1 MSVAKRIPK
10 LRVFAWGDS
19 KVGPLGGRKIKKY
32 SIDKPLIF
40 DIPNPTVVTAGWSHN
55 GILSSDGLSY
65 VLGRTHDIKNVFYIS
80 RMFRLTCRLLR
91 VWKSIESPTPRYI
104 TFPEDHLPKDDP
116 IISIDTSAC
125 LTGIVTESG
134 KAFLYG
140 DNRHGQCGNG
150 EPCERVWDPSP
161 LVGIREEDRIESIA
175 LGFSHGLA
183 MTRGGAVYA
192 WGKGER
198 GQLGIKGAQ
207 SSEFAKIIPAF
218 DHERELPKVKELP
231 VETMMR
237 IGGDGGAN
245 TMGTQI
251 SDGNTD
257 YIAADTLF
265 ENLGDNNNG
274 NKNMKSSV
282 IAQRKYA
289 QLQTSNIDHS
299 SFRLENESFHAIK
312 IKCGLNHSACVTNK
326 GDLLIWG
333 KYCSSQV
340 DEESSRQNKMQDQ
353 FVPRKLNLT
362 SKALDV
368 ACGQFHTTA
377 LTADGSLWVCGFQTA
392 AIAKRRAMANDEEYD
407 ELDVLSRFIPQ
418 PERVDLE
425 NSQIFYTDGEEIVK
439 LEAGW
444 GTNVAVTNHGY
455 VYEYDWDEP
464 PRRVK
469 GLEDIFVH
477 DIGLGWQHTIVIG
490 EKRK

>member
-1 MSVAKRIPK
+1 MSVAKHISK
-10 LRVFAWGDS
+10 LRVFVWGDS
-19 KVGPLGGRKIKKY
+19 KIGSLGGKGIKKY
-32 SIDKPLIF
+32 NINKPLIF
-40 DIPNPTVVTAGWSHN
+40 DIPNPSAVAAGWSHN

-91 VWKSIESPTPRYI
+91 VWNSIESPTPRYL

-116 IISIDTSAC
+116 IISMDASAC

-161 LVGIREEDRIESIA
+161 LVGVREEDRIESIA

-218 DHERELPKVKELP
+218 DHERELPKVKQLP
-231 VETMMR
+231 AETLMR
-237 IGGDGGAN
+237 IGGGEHNNNMQAQIGDGDN
-245 TMGTQI
+245 N
-251 SDGNTD
+251 SYN
-257 YIAADTLF
+257 IAADTLLD
-265 ENLGDNNNG
+265 NLGNNNE
-274 NKNMKSSV
+274 KNVQKSNL

-289 QLQTSNIDHS
+289 QLDKSNINED
-299 SFRLENESFHAIK
+299 SFRLEDESFHAMK
-312 IKCGLNHSACVTNK
+312 IECGLNHSACVTSK
-326 GDLLIWG
+326 GDLLLWG
-333 KYCSSQV
+333 KYCSSKI
-340 DEESSRQNKMQDQ
+340 DEEGKQNKMEDQ

-377 LTADGSLWVCGFQTA
+377 LTADGSLWICGFQTA
-392 AIAKRRAMANDEEYD
+392 EIAKRRALANEEEYD
-407 ELDVLSRFIPQ
+407 ELDLLSRFIPQ
-418 PERVDLE
+418 PERVDIE
-425 NSQIFYTDGEEIVK
+425 SSQLFHTDGEEIVK
-439 LEAGW
+439 IKAGW
-444 GTNVAVTNHGY
+444 GTNVAITNQGN

-464 PRRVK
+464 PRRMK
-469 GLEDIFVH
+469 GLENIFVH

-490 EKRK
+490 EER